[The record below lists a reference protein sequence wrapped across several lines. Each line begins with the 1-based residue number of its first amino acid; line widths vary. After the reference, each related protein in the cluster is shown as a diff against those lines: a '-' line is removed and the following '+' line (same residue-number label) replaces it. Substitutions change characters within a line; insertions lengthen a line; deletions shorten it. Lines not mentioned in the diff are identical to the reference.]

1 MIKYKVQ
8 KSANAQK
15 KMSSG
20 GKGDAPMYMYGGKT
34 YKENEAAS
42 GMMIKEIIKGDK
54 SGKQAEAARKALNE
68 LDK

>member
-1 MIKYKVQ
+1 
-8 KSANAQK
+8 
-15 KMSSG
+15 MSSG

-42 GMMIKEIIKGDK
+42 GMMINEIIKGDK
-54 SGKQAEAARKALNE
+54 SGKQAEAARKALKE